1 MAGGARRSSWD
12 ETGDRAGPLLVLVPD
27 AHRPAAAWPVDLLTG
42 LERAGWRVVRLDLRD
57 QGRSPR
63 SLPGSDPDERC
74 SPAEA
79 RPPAERYAGGERCSA
94 AERYSVADLAD
105 DVEAVIDDALEAV
118 SDVVATPSRQAGV
131 HLLGHG
137 LGGSIA
143 LELAARA
150 VDSASIRR
158 TPGPASEST
167 TDLGP
172 PPPSTSRIA
181 GVTIVGG
188 TGWLVD
194 PTLPGASEPVVVGL
208 LWRHRMATDPGADLG
223 RAVARE
229 LRLLSGTADEPSAA
243 AALAEVRRW
252 LDAGFNPVD
261 DHRRAWLEAPSRW
274 DALRS
279 LPIGSSV
286 IHGSADPLVP
296 VEHGRRLAAL
306 APHARYVELPGVG
319 HALSPPLIRAVLDV
333 LSTPGPSA
341 PTPSTARPSAPTP
354 SAPTP

>member
-63 SLPGSDPDERC
+63 SLPGSDPD
-74 SPAEA
+74 
-79 RPPAERYAGGERCSA
+79 ERCSA

-341 PTPSTARPSAPTP
+341 PTPSAPTP
-354 SAPTP
+354 